1 MEEVDRVLFDVSA
14 LVIVLDLRER
24 FALMPYSE

>member
-1 MEEVDRVLFDVSA
+1 MEEVVRVLFDVSA

-24 FALMPYSE
+24 FAQFSPLV